1 MDSSEIIKHVR
12 ERVYREVKK
21 RYKKPDLD
29 TRIRDILYEKSET
42 YAKLLRFSNGRR
54 IKKLADPIEF
64 EKFMANRGAVIV
76 DEVLVG
82 LNEEGAR

>member
-64 EKFMANRGAVIV
+64 EKFMENRGAVIV